1 MAHVYYSSLLNSTKM
16 HIICILHN
24 VYMYKAFYSSMQ
36 LAITI
41 VHHKMASKHKVQT
54 YTIALRQMKHTE
66 SDHAN
71 VQCPTTPVWEWE
83 CANGK
88 NTTDVFTTEVG

>member
-1 MAHVYYSSLLNSTKM
+1 
-16 HIICILHN
+16 
-24 VYMYKAFYSSMQ
+24 
-36 LAITI
+36 
-41 VHHKMASKHKVQT
+41 MASKHKVQT
-54 YTIALRQMKHTE
+54 YTIALGQMKHTE

-88 NTTDVFTTEVG
+88 NTTDVFTTEVGQTNPIAMQCLRSVEGLALQLPARN